1 MTRSIDYGQPPSL
14 NTAKRRLTKA
24 FHALKDQDQEAA
36 MLPLR
41 APLARA
47 MKTLDKSLFSKTFN
61 ISAATIKDNK
71 TISKYR
77 KLMEKNNELLALE
90 RLSPIAADPRPEAA
104 QKGGKCLLLKP
115 SVKPEDASTYGA
127 VLSEGVKA
135 DELCVI
141 PYELK
146 LEYDYWSYLDVIS
159 SIIPED
165 LHDEIPTGYNSVGQV
180 VHLNLRE
187 RYLPYKS
194 VIAQVIAEKNS
205 GVRTVINKVDN
216 VGAESQFRTFAY
228 EVLRGPD
235 DLNVEVHEN
244 GCVFAFDYAKVY
256 WNSKLETE
264 HTRLINMFQPGE
276 VVADVM
282 AGIGPFAVPA
292 GKKGVFVWAND
303 FNPESYKYMELAVK
317 KNKVGEFVR
326 PFNQDGREFIH
337 FAASS
342 VIEASRAGAVA
353 TVATKQSRSD
363 RQAGKPMPPARTVPV
378 PPVVNHFV
386 MNLPASAT
394 TFLHHFRGIYA
405 GHEAVF
411 ANDAQQMPIVHVHCF
426 AVKGDE
432 PAAYAD
438 IVERIR
444 EEIGVTLAVGDG
456 TVEGQVQ
463 IHDVRD
469 VAPKKSMFCA
479 SFRLPKSVAFEKV

>member
-1 MTRSIDYGQPPSL
+1 M
-14 NTAKRRLTKA
+14 KRPNPHKQQLRPNPLMGRLTKTSHV
-24 FHALKDQDQEAA
+24 FKDQEAA

-41 APLARA
+41 APLVRA
-47 MKTLDKSLFSKTFN
+47 MTTLDKSLFSKTFN

-77 KLMEKNNELLALE
+77 KLMEKSNELLALD
-90 RLSPIAADPRPEAA
+90 RLSAIAADPRPEVA

-115 SVKPEDASTYGA
+115 SVKPEDPSTYGA
-127 VLSEGVKA
+127 VLAEAVKA
-135 DELCVI
+135 DELGVV

-159 SIIPED
+159 SIIPEE

-180 VHLNLRE
+180 VHLNLRD

-194 VIAQVIAEKNS
+194 VIAQVIAEKNN
-205 GVRTVINKVDN
+205 GVRTVINKIDN

-244 GCVFAFDYAKVY
+244 SCVFAFDYAKVY

-303 FNPESYKYMELAVK
+303 FNPESHKYMELAVK

-337 FAASS
+337 FAATS
-342 VIEASRAGAVA
+342 VLEASRAGVVA

-363 RQAGKPMPPARTVPV
+363 RQAGKPAPPAHTVPV

-394 TFLHHFRGIYA
+394 TFLHHFRGLYA
-405 GHEAVF
+405 GHEDVF
-411 ANDAQQMPIVHVHCF
+411 AGNSTHQMPMVHVHCF
-426 AVKGDE
+426 AVKGDNK
-432 PAAYAD
+432 AAYAD
-438 IVERIR
+438 IVERIM
-444 EEIGVTLAVGDG
+444 EEIGVTLVVGDG
-456 TVEGQVQ
+456 AVEGQVQ

-479 SFRLPKSVAFEKV
+479 SFRLPRSVAFEKV